1 MNASPLSPTR
11 ISGRALLLTVAA
23 LTTLM
28 TLAMLLN
35 DIVRT
40 VYLLEGAYDLE
51 VGLGS
56 PMGVAANIP
65 GDSAQSTSYY
75 WTVLI
80 SSFEPLAEPKL
91 LQALAIWV
99 TTLTFLAAAV
109 VILLLCRRL
118 WTGRTFAAS
127 AASGLFVLAAL
138 SLVTAWLAPWL
149 RHRADSIA
157 LEQLGYATSGGEQW
171 VQVHRYDLGVIDGP
185 LLVLGTVLLLAGL
198 VYLGARQLQ
207 NDTKGLV

>member
-1 MNASPLSPTR
+1 MNTSSP
-11 ISGRALLLTVAA
+11 GRAGGRLILLVVAA

-80 SSFEPLAEPKL
+80 SSFEPLAESKL

-99 TTLTFLAAAV
+99 TTLTFLAATV

-171 VQVHRYDLGVIDGP
+171 VQVHYYDIGVIDGP

>member
-1 MNASPLSPTR
+1 MNTPTP
-11 ISGRALLLTVAA
+11 GRVGGRLILLTVAGV
-23 LTTLM
+23 TTLL

-56 PMGVAANIP
+56 PMGVPASIP
-65 GDSAQSTSYY
+65 GDSSLSSSYY

-80 SSFEPLAEPKL
+80 SSFEPLEGPKQ

-99 TTLTFLAAAV
+99 TTLTFVAAAV

-118 WTGRTFAAS
+118 WTGRTFATS
-127 AASGLFVLAAL
+127 AATGLLILAVLA
-138 SLVTAWLAPWL
+138 LVTAWLAPWL

-171 VQVHRYDLGVIDGP
+171 VQVHRYDLGGIDGP

-207 NDTKGLV
+207 NDTKGLI